1 MLGFKSIL
9 FVISLTS
16 IASSKLTTH
25 IDDQIVDTLE
35 KELDKLIEQT
45 ILTGFQN
52 SEFNSKLSVDPFESF
67 TTFDEENISV
77 ERKPI
82 LFGFQ
87 QVKEEKSFQD
97 ESQKLTSGR
106 DYQIRSTRSTCA
118 GGGVGM

>member
-45 ILTGFQN
+45 ILSGFRN

-67 TTFDEENISV
+67 TTFDDENFSL
-77 ERKPI
+77 ERQPN
-82 LFGFQ
+82 LFGPQ

-97 ESQKLTSGR
+97 ESQKLTSDR